1 MTKNKENEIK
11 TEQEVKLTPIERLTI
26 ELEKLDNNQFK
37 ILFYVLDS
45 KGNPNGSL
53 ANIYVM
59 AFMLQ
64 ELGYEVLMLHSDT
77 DFQGVGEWMGEK
89 YAKLP
94 HANIEKDKISINVSD
109 ILVIPELFSNVQSQT
124 SKLPCKRIVLC
135 QQYSYLYEF
144 LPIGSEFGKYGILD
158 VITTS
163 KGQEALLKDVFPYV
177 KTKIIQPSIAPYFYK
192 GIGEK
197 ELVVAI
203 ASKDQS
209 FINRV
214 IKPFYL
220 KYPLYKFLTFKDLRS
235 LPQETYAE
243 EVRNSA
249 ALVWIDTDT
258 NFGYSAIEAIKSGT
272 IVIAKMPEII
282 PDWALEEDGET
293 LTNAVIWVD
302 KMNDIPRVIASVV
315 QGWMNDNVPEIL
327 TESMATFKDKFT
339 REQQKEQ
346 VKTVFNEYIEDRKKE
361 IRETIILFEKDL
373 ENKEQNK

>member
-1 MTKNKENEIK
+1 MSKKNENIEVKEEIK
-11 TEQEVKLTPIERLTI
+11 LKPIERLQI
-26 ELEKLDNNQFK
+26 ELEKIENNQFK
-37 ILFYVLDS
+37 IMFYVLDS

-64 ELGYEVLMLHSDT
+64 EIGYEILMLHSDNE
-77 DFQGVGEWMGEK
+77 FQGVSEWMGEK
-89 YAKLP
+89 YGKLP
-94 HANIEKDKISINVSD
+94 HANIEKDKVSINVSD
-109 ILVIPELFSNVQSQT
+109 ILIIPELFSNVQSQT

-135 QQYSYLYEF
+135 QQYNYLYEF

-163 KGQEALLKDVFPYV
+163 KGQELLLKDVFPYI
-177 KTKIIQPSIAPYFYK
+177 KTKIIEPSIASYFYK

-197 ELVVAI
+197 ELLVAI

-209 FINRV
+209 YINRIV
-214 IKPFYL
+214 KPFYL

-243 EVRNSA
+243 EIRNSA
-249 ALVWIDTDT
+249 ILVWIDNDT
-258 NFGYSAIEAIKSGT
+258 NFGYSPIEAIKSNT
-272 IVIAKMPEII
+272 IVIAKMPEIM
-282 PDWALEEDGET
+282 PDWALEKDGET

-302 KMNDIPRVIASVV
+302 KMIDVPRVIASVI
-315 QGWMNDNVPEIL
+315 QAWMNDNVPEKL
-327 TESMATFKDKFT
+327 TNSMLLFKDKFT

-346 VKTVFNEYIEDRKKE
+346 VKKVFEEYIEERRSE
-361 IRETIILFEKDL
+361 INQTIKLFEKDL
-373 ENKEQNK
+373 ENKKLNNE